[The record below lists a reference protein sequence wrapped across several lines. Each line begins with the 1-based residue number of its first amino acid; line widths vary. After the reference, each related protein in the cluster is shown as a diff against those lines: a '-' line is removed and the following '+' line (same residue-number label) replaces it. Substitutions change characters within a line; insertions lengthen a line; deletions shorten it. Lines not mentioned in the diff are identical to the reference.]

1 MLRERH
7 IGIARHSSL
16 PQTEIAKKGKV
27 VTLPLSR
34 SLKTAV
40 RTSEPYLVF
49 ASSFFSG
56 AGAASFIGSPG
67 LVSPAGAAGSAGAAG
82 AGAGGGGGAGSS
94 FLPHPTNVRVKA
106 KRVIA
111 DNEISFFPILIHL
124 LSRHTSVILCLLS
137 ILYRTCRSE
146 IQAQLPPKLLPPCAN
161 RVVHIVDDLAALR
174 RQPARLKSFNT
185 VDETSHEFLKPCH
198 LTKRNILRYF
208 LQTIRHARA
217 ASMRSSWE
225 QDDA

>member
-40 RTSEPYLVF
+40 RTSDPYLAF
-49 ASSFFSG
+49 GSSFFSG

-82 AGAGGGGGAGSS
+82 AGAGGGGGGAGSS

-111 DNEISFFPILIHL
+111 DNETNFFPILDSPPFPSHIF
-124 LSRHTSVILCLLS
+124 RTQSVVFIF
-137 ILYRTCRSE
+137 YRTCQFE
-146 IQAQLPPKLLPPCAN
+146 IQAQL
-161 RVVHIVDDLAALR
+161 RSI
-174 RQPARLKSFNT
+174 S
-185 VDETSHEFLKPCH
+185 
-198 LTKRNILRYF
+198 
-208 LQTIRHARA
+208 RA
-217 ASMRSSWE
+217 IWPRP
-225 QDDA
+225 